1 MTMLGAGAIIVV
13 IAFSAVGFLWV
24 LPAYRRYRGKWAVT
38 CPETR
43 GSAGVEVDAARIA
56 ASAWGGRLDLRL
68 KACSRWPEKASC
80 GQGCLAEIEH
90 DAEAAASRWFRVQSC
105 VSCGKP
111 IPGALADVFSAQKPV
126 CWDCHV
132 ALSVLRG
139 RPDMPVLPE
148 RKQIY
153 G

>member
-1 MTMLGAGAIIVV
+1 MTMLGAGVIILV
-13 IAFSAVGFLWV
+13 IACSAVGFLWV
-24 LPAYRRYRGKWAVT
+24 LPACRRYRGTWVVT

-43 GSAGVEVDAARIA
+43 DPAGVEVDAAHVA
-56 ASAWGGRLDLRL
+56 ATAWGGEPKLRL
-68 KACSRWPEKASC
+68 KACSSWPEKAGC
-80 GQGCLAEIEH
+80 GQGCLAEVER

-105 VSCGKP
+105 VSCGKA
-111 IPGALADVFSAQKPV
+111 IPGALADVFSTQKPV

-132 ALSVLRG
+132 AQSVLG
-139 RPDMPVLPE
+139 GPSDLPGLPE

>member
-1 MTMLGAGAIIVV
+1 MTMLGAGVIILV

-24 LPAYRRYRGKWAVT
+24 LPAYRRYRGKWVVT

-43 GSAGVEVDAARIA
+43 DPAGVEVDAARVA
-56 ASAWGGRLDLRL
+56 ASAWGGRLDVRL
-68 KACSRWPEKASC
+68 KDCSRWPEKADC
-80 GQGCLAEIEH
+80 GRECLAEVER
-90 DAEAAASRWFRVQSC
+90 DAEASGWFRVQSC
-105 VSCGKP
+105 ISCGTP
-111 IPGALADVFSAQKPV
+111 IPGALADVFSTQKPV

-132 ALSVLRG
+132 ALSVVRG
-139 RPDMPVLPE
+139 RSGLPAPPE